1 MSSMN
6 SALRCERTKIDGT
19 PCGSPAL
26 PTSSFCFF
34 HDRFREQHITL
45 NQKPSG
51 PAAMVLPVFEDA
63 ASIQIAL
70 WEVTRFLLTDQI
82 DHKKAGLVLYALQTA
97 SSNLARMA
105 KLAKDAAA
113 EEDWSDVNP
122 DSLWTVLG
130 IDKEEVLRVD
140 RESKAA
146 EAERQKRQFKMNGSP
161 QPQAEAVHTT
171 EGQPVGDIKAVAD
184 VRRPANWRPARKSQ
198 EGRVATESVI
208 PGDVLQDS
216 RYDHGIMTMI
226 SEAMDE
232 ENGSGCFQDT
242 LSCRHG

>member
-6 SALRCERTKIDGT
+6 SALRCEYTKIDGT

-26 PTSSFCFF
+26 PTSRFCFF

-70 WEVTRFLLTDQI
+70 WEVTRLLLTDQI

-105 KLAKDAAA
+105 KLAKDAPP
-113 EEDWSDVNP
+113 EEDWSDVSP

-146 EAERQKRQFKMNGSP
+146 EAERQRRQFKMNENAS
-161 QPQAEAVHTT
+161 PQAEVARKT
-171 EGQPVGDIKAVAD
+171 EGQPVGDIKAVAYESSAGGPSGAAASSATQFLCCHPERSEGSA
-184 VRRPANWRPARKSQ
+184 VSRATFRRMLRRSAR
-198 EGRVATESVI
+198 
-208 PGDVLQDS
+208 LF
-216 RYDHGIMTMI
+216 
-226 SEAMDE
+226 
-232 ENGSGCFQDT
+232 GSSLLKKDLAPCP
-242 LSCRHG
+242 RR

>member
-1 MSSMN
+1 MN
-6 SALRCERTKIDGT
+6 SAPRCEHTKIDGT

-26 PTSSFCFF
+26 PTSRFCFF

-51 PAAMVLPVFEDA
+51 PAEMVLPVFEDA

-70 WEVTRFLLTDQI
+70 WEVTRLLLTDQI

-122 DSLWTVLG
+122 DSLWTALG

-146 EAERQKRQFKMNGSP
+146 EAEKQRRQFKMSENAS
-161 QPQAEAVHTT
+161 PQAEAARKT
-171 EGQPVGDIKAVAD
+171 EGQPVGDIKAVAA
-184 VRRPANWRPARKSQ
+184 VRRPRAGRCSKDLHSRKRRECFGHPRIQLSSLRTAVPHLLLNPP
-198 EGRVATESVI
+198 GSIGATME
-208 PGDVLQDS
+208 D
-216 RYDHGIMTMI
+216 
-226 SEAMDE
+226 
-232 ENGSGCFQDT
+232 
-242 LSCRHG
+242 